1 MNSLNSFF
9 LNHLFFIE
17 SFSCIEFLCSQ
28 TLLPVPFPTYAI
40 LPLTSCSEYDDLINP
55 LPPTLELDGR
65 LPIDN
70 NGYYRLELND
80 SSYQT
85 IHTISGTVGNTLYW
99 DEPMKVEWDSNLSWY
114 LQDEFEVSTANPS
127 SYVVDGKVMNVIG
140 PVQTMVGDTL
150 ILTGTIREH
159 LVSDTI
165 KFILE

>member
-1 MNSLNSFF
+1 MKEFDSLNVLLKIALVYYTLMFF
-9 LNHLFFIE
+9 L
-17 SFSCIEFLCSQ
+17 
-28 TLLPVPFPTYAI
+28 T
-40 LPLTSCSEYDDLINP
+40 TSCTPTDDEPLIIQ
-55 LPPTLELDGR
+55 PTLELDGR
-65 LPIDN
+65 LPMDN

-80 SSYQT
+80 TSFQT

-114 LQDEFEVSTANPS
+114 LQDEFEVSTANPA

-140 PVQTMVGDTL
+140 PVQTMAGDTL

>member
-1 MNSLNSFF
+1 MGKYIR
-9 LNHLFFIE
+9 LFIVGLLLL
-17 SFSCIEFLCSQ
+17 SCNVTDDDII
-28 TLLPVPFPTYAI
+28 LL
-40 LPLTSCSEYDDLINP
+40 E
-55 LPPTLELDGR
+55 PTLELDGR

-80 SSYQT
+80 SSFQT

-99 DEPMKVEWDSNLSWY
+99 DEPMKVEWDSNLVWY
-114 LQDEFEVSTANPS
+114 LQDEFEVSTANPA

-140 PVQTMVGDTL
+140 PVQTMIGDTL

>member
-1 MNSLNSFF
+1 MGKYIR
-9 LNHLFFIE
+9 LFIVALLLL
-17 SFSCIEFLCSQ
+17 SCNV
-28 TLLPVPFPTYAI
+28 T
-40 LPLTSCSEYDDLINP
+40 DDDIIRLE
-55 LPPTLELDGR
+55 PTLELDGR

-80 SSYQT
+80 SSFQT

-114 LQDEFEVSTANPS
+114 LQDEFEVSTANPA

-159 LVSDTI
+159 LVTHTI
-165 KFILE
+165 KFVLE

>member
-1 MNSLNSFF
+1 MEKYIR
-9 LNHLFFIE
+9 LFIVGLLLL
-17 SFSCIEFLCSQ
+17 SCNV
-28 TLLPVPFPTYAI
+28 T
-40 LPLTSCSEYDDLINP
+40 DDDIIRLE
-55 LPPTLELDGR
+55 PTLELDGR

-80 SSYQT
+80 SSFQT

-99 DEPMKVEWDSNLSWY
+99 DEPMKVEWDSNLVWY
-114 LQDEFEVSTANPS
+114 LQDEFEVSTANPA

-140 PVQTMVGDTL
+140 PVQTMIGDTL

>member
-1 MNSLNSFF
+1 MGKYIR
-9 LNHLFFIE
+9 LFIVGLLLL
-17 SFSCIEFLCSQ
+17 SCNV
-28 TLLPVPFPTYAI
+28 T
-40 LPLTSCSEYDDLINP
+40 DDDIIRLE
-55 LPPTLELDGR
+55 PTLKLDGR

-80 SSYQT
+80 SSFQT

-114 LQDEFEVSTANPS
+114 LQNEFEVSTANPA

-165 KFILE
+165 KFVLE

>member
-1 MNSLNSFF
+1 MGKYIR
-9 LNHLFFIE
+9 LFIVGLLLL
-17 SFSCIEFLCSQ
+17 SCNV
-28 TLLPVPFPTYAI
+28 T
-40 LPLTSCSEYDDLINP
+40 DDDIIRLE
-55 LPPTLELDGR
+55 PTLELDGR

-70 NGYYRLELND
+70 NGYYRLQLND
-80 SSYQT
+80 SSFQT

-114 LQDEFEVSTANPS
+114 LQDEFEVSTSNPA

-140 PVQTMVGDTL
+140 PVQTMIGDTL

>member
-1 MNSLNSFF
+1 MEKY
-9 LNHLFFIE
+9 IR
-17 SFSCIEFLCSQ
+17 
-28 TLLPVPFPTYAI
+28 LLIVV
-40 LPLTSCSEYDDLINP
+40 LLLSSCSKDEDIINP

-65 LPIDN
+65 LPMDN

-80 SSYQT
+80 SSFQT

-114 LQDEFEVSTANPS
+114 LQDEFEVSTANPA

-150 ILTGTIREH
+150 ILTGIIREH

-165 KFILE
+165 KFVLE